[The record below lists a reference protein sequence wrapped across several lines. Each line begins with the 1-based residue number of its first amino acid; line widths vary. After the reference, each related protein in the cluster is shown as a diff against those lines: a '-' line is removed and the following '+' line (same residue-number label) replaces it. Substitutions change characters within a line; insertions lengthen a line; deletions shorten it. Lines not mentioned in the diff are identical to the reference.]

1 MDKYSFIEEESQ
13 VAYWAQRREETFDIA
28 TPEYREYLE
37 EMQTMATLKLARL
50 AMAQNLERR
59 AD

>member
-13 VAYWAQRREETFDIA
+13 VSYWSQRREETFDIA

-37 EMQTMATLKLARL
+37 EMQTMAALKLARL